1 MKGGRRGGGR
11 IKRRRTGRR
20 CERIRRYERGGI
32 IGGEG
37 GRWSREDGNMR
48 SKTKMK
54 MEIVYENTGNR
65 LKKGEREMK
74 RII

>member
-1 MKGGRRGGGR
+1 MGRW
-11 IKRRRTGRR
+11 I
-20 CERIRRYERGGI
+20 
-32 IGGEG
+32 G